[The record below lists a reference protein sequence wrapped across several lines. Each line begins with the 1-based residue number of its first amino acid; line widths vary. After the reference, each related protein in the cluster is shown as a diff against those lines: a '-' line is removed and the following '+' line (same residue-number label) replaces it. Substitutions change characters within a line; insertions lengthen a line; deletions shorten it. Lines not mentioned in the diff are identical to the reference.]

1 MSIINEKVKNMITI
15 KAFILFFLISI
26 SSVQAASLY
35 LSPQSKTG
43 LTPGNTFSVDVK
55 ADVKDMLAYQ
65 FKLSWDKNI
74 LECVKATPHP
84 EKLWSKYIQLD
95 NSITTGKYSIAY
107 SVSQPTS
114 GFTGTISLVTLQ
126 FKVKGTG
133 QTKISFSDVFMF
145 DSKVKN
151 ISFTA
156 TDGSFDNRRTST
168 IPIIRGRTTGIRTLG
183 ISEEL
188 LQPLIVLIA
197 LIVLFTVF
205 IVFKFFVKKT

>member
-1 MSIINEKVKNMITI
+1 MKSIKV
-15 KAFILFFLISI
+15 FILFFLISI

-35 LSPQSKTG
+35 LYPQDKTG

-55 ADVKDMLAYQ
+55 ADVNDMLAYQ

-84 EKLWSKYIQLD
+84 ENLWSKYIQLD

-114 GFTGTISLVTLQ
+114 IGFSGTASLVNLQ

-133 QTKISFSDVFMF
+133 KTKISFSDVFMF

-151 ISFTA
+151 IPFSA
-156 TDGSFDNRRTST
+156 TDGSFDNRKTVTRPIVRA
-168 IPIIRGRTTGIRTLG
+168 IPTGRRTLG
-183 ISEEL
+183 ILDEL
-188 LQPLIVLIA
+188 IQPLTIVIA
-197 LIVLFTVF
+197 LIVLAMAF
-205 IVFKFFVKKT
+205 IVFKFFARKK